1 MATSPKARA
10 EALAIAGAAT
20 LAALKL
26 GTGLAINS
34 IGLISAAADS
44 LMDVLVSG
52 LNLFSIRLAES
63 PADEGHPYGHGKV
76 ENLAGLAQ
84 GGLIA
89 LVGGWVIFEA
99 VRRLIR
105 GVLPAH
111 TEWGLAVM
119 VVSVAVSWAIT
130 RHLRRVAEQTD
141 SVVLLADSLHYATD
155 VWTNGGV
162 LAALLLFRL
171 SGAALFDPLIAVV
184 VGVIILLSAYRILAR
199 SVADLMDAAIPAGEQ
214 REIERVIQS
223 HTSVVSFH
231 DLRTRRAGSQ
241 RQIDFSVVL
250 CRHLPLGDA
259 HDLVDH
265 IEKEIE
271 GTVPQSDVVVH
282 AEPCTPDCELAE
294 RCVLW
299 SRDDLLAHAPGRTAS
314 TAAAPRA
321 RADGL

>member
-1 MATSPKARA
+1 MATSAKARA
-10 EALAIAGAAT
+10 ETLAIAGAAT

-44 LMDVLVSG
+44 LMDILVSG
-52 LNLFSIRLAES
+52 LNLFSIRIAES

-99 VRRLIR
+99 VRRFIR
-105 GVLPAH
+105 GVLPEH
-111 TEWGLAVM
+111 TEWGLVVM
-119 VVSVAVSWAIT
+119 AISIAVSWLIT
-130 RHLRRVAEQTD
+130 KHLRRVAVQTD
-141 SVVLLADSLHYATD
+141 SVVLLADSIHYATD

-171 SGAALFDPLIAVV
+171 TGAALFDPLIAVV
-184 VGVIILLSAYRILAR
+184 VGAIILLSAYRILAR
-199 SVADLMDAAIPAGEQ
+199 SVADLMDAAIPAEEQ
-214 REIERVIQS
+214 QEIERVIQS
-223 HTSVVSFH
+223 HAFVVSFH

-282 AEPCTPDCELAE
+282 AEPCTPDCKLAE

-299 SRDDLLAHAPGRTAS
+299 SRDDLLAHAPGRAAS
-314 TAAAPRA
+314 AAAGPRA

>member
-1 MATSPKARA
+1 MSTSPKARA
-10 EALAIAGAAT
+10 EMLAIAGAAT

-26 GTGLAINS
+26 GAGLAINS

-52 LNLFSIRLAES
+52 LNLFSIRIAES

-84 GGLIA
+84 GSLIA

-99 VRRLIR
+99 VRRFIR

-111 TEWGLAVM
+111 TEWGLGVM
-119 VVSVAVSWAIT
+119 VISIAVSWLIT
-130 RHLRRVAEQTD
+130 KHLRRVAVEAD
-141 SVVLLADSLHYATD
+141 SGDLLADSIHYATD

-171 SGAALFDPLIAVV
+171 TGAALFDPLIAAV
-184 VGVIILLSAYRILAR
+184 VGAIILLSAYRILAR
-199 SVADLMDAAIPAGEQ
+199 SVADLMDAAIPAQEQ
-214 REIERVIQS
+214 REIERIIQS
-223 HTSVVSFH
+223 HAFIVSFH

-265 IEKEIE
+265 VEKEIE
-271 GTVPQSDVVVH
+271 RTIPQSHLLVH
-282 AEPCTPDCELAE
+282 AEPCRPDCKLAE

-299 SRDDLLAHAPGRTAS
+299 SRDDLLAHAPAPPAS
-314 TAAAPRA
+314 VAGEPSRE
-321 RADGL
+321 G